1 MKQKPIPSQTSQRL
15 HQHPTAAEL
24 RVSKIEIFKANFID
38 SLKLLPVLMVIFMLW
53 IALTFVVYGM
63 FGG

>member
-1 MKQKPIPSQTSQRL
+1 MKQKPISSQTSQRL
-15 HQHPTAAEL
+15 HQHPTAADL
-24 RVSKIEIFKANFID
+24 QASTLEIIKANLID

-53 IALTFVVYGM
+53 VALTFVVYGM